1 MATVCSIWSAMFG
14 NGVKMIE
21 KVLIRLCVEVLQVIT
36 YISSKLIKVLA
47 TRRIV
52 VVVLK
57 VFVVLYQD

>member
-1 MATVCSIWSAMFG
+1 MFG

-21 KVLIRLCVEVLQVIT
+21 EVLIRLCVEVLQVIT